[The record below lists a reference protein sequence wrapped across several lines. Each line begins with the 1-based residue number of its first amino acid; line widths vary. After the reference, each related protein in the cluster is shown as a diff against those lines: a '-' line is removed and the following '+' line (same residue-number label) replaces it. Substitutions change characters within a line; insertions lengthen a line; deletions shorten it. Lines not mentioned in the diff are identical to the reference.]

1 VQLDTPMENFWA
13 MVDSITGT
21 AYASLYGFNFAKGFA

>member
-13 MVDSITGT
+13 LHKAITET
-21 AYASLYGFNFAKGFA
+21 AYASLSK